1 MDKNKKRIILWV
13 LVITAICIIFAFIL
27 NSQKTKMKED
37 NEILISSFS
46 NEKEAVTKENE
57 SLKEEISK
65 VREENG
71 KLNEQLRLA
80 REDLNDY
87 GRNLREKDDEILIE
101 AYNLYLKGDKEK
113 AKEKVNILDT
123 TYLTELQ
130 KYIYEKIVIG

>member
-1 MDKNKKRIILWV
+1 MG
-13 LVITAICIIFAFIL
+13 IIFSYIS
-27 NSQKTKMKED
+27 NSRKTKIKED
-37 NEILISSFS
+37 NEVLLSSIREEKEKVEK
-46 NEKEAVTKENE
+46 EKEA
-57 SLKEEISK
+57 LEEKLNIA
-65 VREENG
+65 REENG